1 MPTYEYECNACGHE
15 FERFES
21 MTAKPDKSCPKCNKK
36 KAERRISGGGGLL
49 FKGSGFYCTDYR
61 SSSYK
66 SSAKSD
72 SSASSSKS
80 TDSSTSKSD
89 SSSKSS
95 TPSSSSSGS
104 GSTSKA
110 SKAAS

>member
-1 MPTYEYECNACGHE
+1 MPTYEYECTSCGHA

-21 MTAKPDKSCPKCNKK
+21 MTATPDKSCPKCNKK

-66 SSAKSD
+66 SSAKSENASSTPKTD
-72 SSASSSKS
+72 SGGKSNGSSSKS
-80 TDSSTSKSD
+80 GDSKSTS
-89 SSSKSS
+89 SSL
-95 TPSSSSSGS
+95 
-104 GSTSKA
+104 A
-110 SKAAS
+110 AAS